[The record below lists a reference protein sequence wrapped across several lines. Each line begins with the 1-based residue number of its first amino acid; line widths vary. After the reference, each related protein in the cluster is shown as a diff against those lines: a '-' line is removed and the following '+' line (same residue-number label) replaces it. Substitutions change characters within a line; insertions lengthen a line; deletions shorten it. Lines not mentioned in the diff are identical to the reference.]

1 MQRSRLAR
9 VMTLAASPGP
19 QAVRLPRDG
28 VARLAE
34 RLERDFGQV
43 DTPAAGVV
51 AHQFLLD
58 ALDRGEHRAMTVWPT
73 AEEPE
78 GVCYVGA
85 GGLIVP
91 GGVPESARPLAAA
104 VRSSG
109 WRVLVGDLEIG
120 RAIVDDAGAAL
131 FRRRPYAREQRLM
144 VAGRRPPSPPD
155 GGGLRRAAS
164 SDIDVLTDFACGLHV
179 EDQMGPPLSRGG
191 RSSVRQRV
199 SNSIRRGTSWVVE
212 ADGRVVAKIDVS
224 IESRRRGAQLAGVY
238 VDESWRGRGVAR
250 RGIAALTT
258 RLLDAGMPFVTLHV
272 RADNTAAIH
281 AYAAAGFAQR
291 RRWLLA
297 LR

>member
-1 MQRSRLAR
+1 
-9 VMTLAASPGP
+9 VTLAASPGP
-19 QAVRLPRDG
+19 QAVRLPPDG
-28 VARLAE
+28 VARLAQ
-34 RLERDFGQV
+34 RLEHDFGRV
-43 DTPAAGVV
+43 DTPTEGVV

-58 ALDRGEHRAMTVWPT
+58 ALDRGEYRAMTVWPT
-73 AEEPE
+73 AEEPQ

-91 GGVPESARPLAAA
+91 GGVPGSASPLAAA

-120 RAIVDDAGAAL
+120 RAIVDDAGTGL

-144 VAGRRPPSPPD
+144 VAEQRPPAPPG
-155 GGGLRRAAS
+155 GGGLRRASS
-164 SDIDVLTDFACGLHV
+164 SDLDVLTEFACGLHV
-179 EDQMGPPLSRGG
+179 EDHMGPPLSRGG

-199 SNSIRRGTSWVVE
+199 SAGIRRGTSWVVE

-224 IESRRRGAQLAGVY
+224 IESGRRGAQLAGVY
-238 VDESWRGRGVAR
+238 VEASWRGRGVAR

-272 RADNTAAIH
+272 RADNTPAIH
-281 AYAAAGFAQR
+281 AYEAAGFAQR

>member
-1 MQRSRLAR
+1 
-9 VMTLAASPGP
+9 MTIAASQDP

-28 VARLAE
+28 VARLAH
-34 RLERDFGQV
+34 RLEHDFGRV
-43 DTPAAGVV
+43 DTPAEGVV

-73 AEEPE
+73 VEEPG

-91 GGVPESARPLAAA
+91 GGIPASARPLAAA

-120 RAIVDDAGAAL
+120 RAVVDDAGTGL
-131 FRRRPYAREQRLM
+131 FRRRPYAREQLLM
-144 VAGRRPPSPPD
+144 VADRRPHSAPD

-164 SDIDVLTDFACGLHV
+164 SDVDVLTEFACGLHV

-199 SNSIRRGTSWVVE
+199 ASGIRRGTSWVVV
-212 ADGRVVAKIDVS
+212 ADGCVVAKIDVS

-238 VDESWRGRGVAR
+238 VDEAWRGRGVAR

-272 RADNTAAIH
+272 RADNTPAIH
-281 AYAAAGFAQR
+281 AYEAAGFAPR

>member
-1 MQRSRLAR
+1 M
-9 VMTLAASPGP
+9 
-19 QAVRLPRDG
+19 RLPRDA
-28 VARLAE
+28 VARLAR
-34 RLERDFGQV
+34 RLEHDFGRE
-43 DTPAAGVV
+43 DTPAGGIV

-58 ALDRGEHRAMTVWPT
+58 ALDRGEHRGMTVWPT
-73 AEEPE
+73 ADDPL

-91 GGVPESARPLAAA
+91 GGVPASARPLAAA

-120 RAIVDDAGAAL
+120 RAIIDDAGTGL

-144 VAGRRPPSPPD
+144 VADGRPPSPPD
-155 GGGLRRAAS
+155 GGGLRRADAS
-164 SDIDVLTDFACGLHV
+164 DVDVLTDFACGLHV

-191 RSSVRQRV
+191 RASVRQRV
-199 SNSIRRGTSWVVE
+199 SSSVRRGTSWVVE

-224 IESRRRGAQLAGVY
+224 IDSRRRGAQLAGVY
-238 VDESWRGRGVAR
+238 VEQSWRGRGVAR

-272 RADNTAAIH
+272 RADNAPAIH
-281 AYAAAGFAQR
+281 AYEAAGFAHR

>member
-1 MQRSRLAR
+1 
-9 VMTLAASPGP
+9 MTLAASQDP

-28 VARLAE
+28 IARLVQ
-34 RLERDFGQV
+34 RLETDFGRAESSV
-43 DTPAAGVV
+43 EGVV

-73 AEEPE
+73 PQEPQ

-91 GGVPESARPLAAA
+91 GGVPAAARPLAAG
-104 VRSSG
+104 VRTSG

-120 RAIVDDAGAAL
+120 QAIVEDTGAGL

-144 VAGRRPPSPPD
+144 VADRPPPAPPD

-164 SDIDVLTDFACGLHV
+164 SDLDLLTEYACGLHV
-179 EDQMGPPLSRGG
+179 EDEMGPPLSRGG

-199 SNSIRRGTSWVVE
+199 SNSIRRGSSWVVE
-212 ADGRVVAKIDVS
+212 TDGRVVAKIDVS
-224 IESRRRGAQLAGVY
+224 IESRRRGAQLAGVF
-238 VDESWRGRGVAR
+238 VDGPWRGQGVAR
-250 RGIAALTT
+250 RGVAALTT
-258 RLLDAGMPFVTLHV
+258 RLLGAGMPFVTLHV

-281 AYAAAGFAQR
+281 AYEAAGFAQR

>member
-1 MQRSRLAR
+1 
-9 VMTLAASPGP
+9 MTLAASPDP
-19 QAVRLPRDG
+19 QAVRLPRDA
-28 VARLAE
+28 VARLIQ
-34 RLERDFGQV
+34 RLEHDFGRE
-43 DTPAAGVV
+43 DNPSEGVV

-58 ALDRGEHRAMTVWPT
+58 ALDRGEYRTMTVWPT
-73 AEEPE
+73 PEEPL

-91 GGVPESARPLAAA
+91 GGVPASALPLAAA

-120 RAIVDDAGAAL
+120 RAIVDDTGAGL

-144 VAGRRPPSPPD
+144 VADRRPPGPPD

-164 SDIDVLTDFACGLHV
+164 PDVDVLTEFACGLHV
-179 EDQMGPPLSRGG
+179 EDQMGPPLTRGG

-199 SNSIRRGTSWVVE
+199 SSSIRRGTSWVVE
-212 ADGRVVAKIDVS
+212 AEGRVVAKIDVS

-238 VDESWRGRGVAR
+238 VEEPWRGRGVAR
-250 RGIAALTT
+250 RAIAALTA

-272 RADNTAAIH
+272 RADNAPAIH
-281 AYAAAGFAQR
+281 AYEAAGFAER

>member
-1 MQRSRLAR
+1 
-9 VMTLAASPGP
+9 MTLAASRDPR
-19 QAVRLPRDG
+19 AVRLPLDG
-28 VARLAE
+28 VARLVQ
-34 RLERDFGQV
+34 RLEHDFGRV
-43 DTPAAGVV
+43 DTTAEGVAV
-51 AHQFLLD
+51 HQFLLD

-73 AEEPE
+73 AEEPQ

-91 GGVPESARPLAAA
+91 GGVPESAGPLAAA
-104 VRSSG
+104 VQSSG
-109 WRVLVGDLEIG
+109 WRVLVGDLAIG
-120 RAIVDDAGAAL
+120 TAIVDDAGAGL

-144 VAGRRPPSPPD
+144 IADRPPPAPVD

-164 SDIDVLTDFACGLHV
+164 PDIDLLTEYACGLHV

-199 SNSIRRGTSWVVE
+199 SNSVRRGSSWVVE

-238 VDESWRGRGVAR
+238 VDASWRGRGVAR
-250 RGIAALTT
+250 RGIAALTA
-258 RLLDAGMPFVTLHV
+258 RLFDAGMPHVTLHV
-272 RADNTAAIH
+272 RADNAPAIH
-281 AYAAAGFAQR
+281 AYEAAGFSQR

>member
-1 MQRSRLAR
+1 
-9 VMTLAASPGP
+9 VTLAASPGP
-19 QAVRLPRDG
+19 QAVRLPPDG
-28 VARLAE
+28 VARLAQ
-34 RLERDFGQV
+34 RLEHDFGRV
-43 DTPAAGVV
+43 DTPTEGVV

-58 ALDRGEHRAMTVWPT
+58 ALDRGEYRAMTVWPT
-73 AEEPE
+73 AEEPQ

-91 GGVPESARPLAAA
+91 GGVPGSASPLAAA

-109 WRVLVGDLEIG
+109 WRVLVGDLDIG
-120 RAIVDDAGAAL
+120 RAIVDDAGTGL

-144 VAGRRPPSPPD
+144 VADQRPPAPPG
-155 GGGLRRAAS
+155 GGGLRRASS
-164 SDIDVLTDFACGLHV
+164 SDLDVLTEFACGLHV
-179 EDQMGPPLSRGG
+179 EDHMGPPLSRGG

-199 SNSIRRGTSWVVE
+199 SAGIRRGTSWVVE

-224 IESRRRGAQLAGVY
+224 IESGRRGAQLAGVY
-238 VDESWRGRGVAR
+238 VEASWRGRGVAR

-272 RADNTAAIH
+272 RADNTPAIH
-281 AYAAAGFAQR
+281 AYEAAGFAQR

>member
-1 MQRSRLAR
+1 
-9 VMTLAASPGP
+9 VDIVTLAASPGP

-28 VARLAE
+28 IARLAQ
-34 RLERDFGQV
+34 RLEHDFGQV
-43 DTPAAGVV
+43 DLPMEGVV

-73 AEEPE
+73 AEEPQ

-91 GGVPESARPLAAA
+91 GGVPGSASPLAAA

-120 RAIVDDAGAAL
+120 RAIVEDAGAGL

-144 VAGRRPPSPPD
+144 VADRRSPAPSN
-155 GGGLRRAAS
+155 GGGLRRASS
-164 SDIDVLTDFACGLHV
+164 SDLDVLTDFACGLHV

-199 SNSIRRGTSWVVE
+199 SAGIRRGTSWVVE
-212 ADGRVVAKIDVS
+212 AEGRVVAKIDVS
-224 IESRRRGAQLAGVY
+224 IESHRRGAQLAGVY
-238 VDESWRGRGVAR
+238 VEAAWRGRGVAR
-250 RGIAALTT
+250 RGIAALTS

-272 RADNTAAIH
+272 RADNTPAIH
-281 AYAAAGFAQR
+281 AYEAAGFAQR